1 MKCPK
6 CHADNPEAKQYG
18 ADCGTQVPAPLL
30 QDHPPA
36 ITETLQTPIRELP
49 AGSAFAGRL
58 SSAKESWQRGD
69 VMIKTGK
76 ILLALTGLLALAV
89 NASTDQ
95 TYAIKAGRLVDGLGA
110 EARANVVIVVQGNKI
125 AAMGE
130 KAAVPKDAVLV
141 DLSDKTVLPGFIDI
155 HTHIMLDGGD
165 DYGANL
171 YKNSMPF
178 RAIQA
183 VANVRQ
189 VLWNG
194 FTALRDVE
202 SEGAMYTDVDV
213 KRAIDKG
220 IVPGPR
226 LWVSTRGLSIA
237 GRYLPADYSWELDL
251 FKGLQMVSGTDE
263 CLKAVR
269 EQVANGADWIKI
281 YVDWPTFIDKDGGIS
296 GLTNFTRD
304 ELAVMVNEAHRLKRN
319 VAAHAISR
327 DGIKAALDAG
337 VDSIEH
343 GCGFDDG
350 LIEQAV
356 RQGTYWCPTLLVF
369 EQKPSPSV
377 MQMLEIE
384 YKALNKAIKKGLKIV
399 LGTDSGCFPWSVN
412 QAKEFE
418 YLVRKAGFSP
428 MDAIKAGTSVAAEL
442 LGQSA
447 SIGHLAPGM
456 LADIVAVPGDPLKDI
471 TALQRVMFV
480 MKDGQIFR
488 QDK

>member
-1 MKCPK
+1 MYP
-6 CHADNPEAKQYG
+6 
-18 ADCGTQVPAPLL
+18 
-30 QDHPPA
+30 
-36 ITETLQTPIRELP
+36 
-49 AGSAFAGRL
+49 
-58 SSAKESWQRGD
+58 ESWQGEG
-69 VMIKTGK
+69 MMKKTGK
-76 ILLALTGLLALAV
+76 CLLIVGGLFFVAIFAAADQIYAL
-89 NASTDQ
+89 
-95 TYAIKAGRLVDGLGA
+95 KAGRLIDGQNA
-110 EARANVVIVVQGNKI
+110 EVRRDVIIVIQGNEI
-125 AAMGE
+125 TAIGE

-155 HTHIMLDGGD
+155 HTHIMVDGGD

-194 FTALRDVE
+194 FTALRDME

-213 KRAIDKG
+213 KRAIDGG

-237 GRYLPADYSWELDL
+237 GRYVPADYSWELDL

-296 GLTNFTRD
+296 GLTNFTRE
-304 ELAVMVNEAHRLKRN
+304 ELTVMVNEAHRLKRN

-327 DGIKAALDAG
+327 DGIRAALDAG

-343 GCGFDDG
+343 GCGFDDA
-350 LIEQAV
+350 LIDQAKL
-356 RQGTYWCPTLLVF
+356 QGAYWCPTLLVF
-369 EQKPSPSV
+369 QDHSEKGETQKPNPL
-377 MQMLEIE
+377 LEIE
-384 YKALNKAIKKGLKIV
+384 YKGLNSAYKKRLKV
-399 LGTDSGCFPWSVN
+399 ALGTDAGSFPWSIN

-418 YLVRKAGFSP
+418 LLVKKVGFSP

-442 LGQSA
+442 IGQSA

-456 LADIVAVPGDPLKDI
+456 LADIVAVPGDPLQDI
-471 TALQRVMFV
+471 TALQKVMFV
-480 MKDGQIFR
+480 MKDGAVVR
-488 QDK
+488 HDK

>member
-1 MKCPK
+1 MMYRK
-6 CHADNPEAKQYG
+6 
-18 ADCGTQVPAPLL
+18 
-30 QDHPPA
+30 
-36 ITETLQTPIRELP
+36 
-49 AGSAFAGRL
+49 
-58 SSAKESWQRGD
+58 SWQGEG
-69 VMIKTGK
+69 VMRKTGK
-76 ILLALTGLLALAV
+76 CLLIVWSLFFLAIFATADQIYAL
-89 NASTDQ
+89 
-95 TYAIKAGRLVDGLGA
+95 KAGRLIDGQNAGV
-110 EARANVVIVVQGNKI
+110 RRDVIVVIQGNKI
-125 AAMGE
+125 TAIGE

-141 DLSDKTVLPGFIDI
+141 DLSDKTVLPGFIDV

-194 FTALRDVE
+194 FTALRDME

-213 KRAIDKG
+213 KRAIDG
-220 IVPGPR
+220 GTVPGPR

-237 GRYLPADYSWELDL
+237 GRYVPADYSWELDL

-343 GCGFDDG
+343 GCGFNDG

-356 RQGTYWCPTLLVF
+356 RQRVYWCPTLLVF
-369 EQKPSPSV
+369 EQKLSPSV

-384 YKALNKAIKKGLKIV
+384 YKALNKALKMGLKIV
-399 LGTDSGCFPWSVN
+399 LGTDSGCFPWSIN

-418 YLVRKAGFSP
+418 YLVKKAGFSP
-428 MDAIKAGTSVAAEL
+428 MDAIKAGTSIAAEL

-456 LADIVAVPGDPLKDI
+456 LADIVAVPGDPLQDI

-488 QDK
+488 HDK